1 MGIAVSPI
9 SSHSGSSVSPLL
21 ANPRQAIGAMAS
33 AAWRVVVL
41 ATCVDLSV
49 PSRLKYEE

>member
-1 MGIAVSPI
+1 MGI
-9 SSHSGSSVSPLL
+9 SVSPVPSLWEAPYRHYL

-41 ATCVDLSV
+41 TTCVDLSV
-49 PSRLKYEE
+49 PSRLNL